1 LGKSALGLA
10 GKLLLQAAMGIWSV
24 FAMIPLGLGIP
35 LAIAAVAGL
44 GAAYNSFKSVGDLQY
59 DAMNGNLQTSPNE
72 GAIVNVPGKGIFQ
85 GTRNDSVQMGPIAK
99 PQSQVPVTSQP
110 MMSDNS
116 SNQVLNKL
124 TAAVDGLVNKGVGIK
139 GEFSNFDK
147 AVNFSNDRKFGVVT
161 PITAGGL
168 Q

>member
-1 LGKSALGLA
+1 MGISALWSGAFAALA
-10 GKLLLQAAMGIWSV
+10 WIPVVGPALALAAATAGTV
-24 FAMIPLGLGIP
+24 
-35 LAIAAVAGL
+35 AIL
-44 GAAYNSFKSVGDLQY
+44 GAVGKTMVGDLQY
-59 DAMNGNLQTSPNE
+59 DAMNGALQTSSNE
-72 GAIVNVPGKGIFQ
+72 GAIVGVPGKGIFQ
-85 GTRNDSVQMGPIAK
+85 GTRNDSVQMGRIEK